1 MVCVACMASSFS
13 LLHQSSDHI
22 RYSHFAPMLPAER
35 AVPSD
40 PHRVEVIHHILVK
53 ALVDLAG
60 GGERSSHGDRLQSR
74 LEAEVPSVVLR
85 AYRGGP

>member
-1 MVCVACMASSFS
+1 
-13 LLHQSSDHI
+13 
-22 RYSHFAPMLPAER
+22 MLPAER

-60 GGERSSHGDRLQSR
+60 RLVRGGGERSSHGDRLQSR

-85 AYRGGP
+85 A